1 MFYIAR
7 STSAETGTMYRIT
20 RIVPATAAA
29 LTVLHAWVAANSG
42 NAVVGNPPT
51 SFNNV
56 DIEEGQFID
65 TSDSSIHKAITY
77 PVDAARQRAELQRL
91 MYAQQ
96 SGAKDILLTADQ
108 RSVVQRLLTLL
119 VACINIDANVT
130 DGTRF
135 DIFKLVVQMPLEE
148 LAYHL
153 NTAEW
158 NTHLS
163 ASTPVWRTFTIPSG
177 GIASNNPG
185 TVSVPSTDSGAVV
198 QPTKSQYESANVQKF
213 IFG

>member
-20 RIVPATAAA
+20 RIVPATAAGLTA
-29 LTVLHAWVAANSG
+29 LNNWITANSG
-42 NAVVGNPPT
+42 NAVVGSPAT
-51 SFNNV
+51 FNNV
-56 DIEEGQFID
+56 DIEEGQYID
-65 TSDSSIHKAITY
+65 TSDNSIHKAITY

-91 MYAQQ
+91 MFAQRA
-96 SGAKDILLTADQ
+96 GARDVFLTDTQ
-108 RSVVQRLLTLL
+108 KSVVQRLLTLL

-135 DIFKLVVQMPLEE
+135 DIFKLVVQAPLEE
-148 LAYHL
+148 IAYHL

-177 GIASNNPG
+177 GIAANNPG
-185 TVSVPSTDSGAVV
+185 TVSVPSTDSGNIT